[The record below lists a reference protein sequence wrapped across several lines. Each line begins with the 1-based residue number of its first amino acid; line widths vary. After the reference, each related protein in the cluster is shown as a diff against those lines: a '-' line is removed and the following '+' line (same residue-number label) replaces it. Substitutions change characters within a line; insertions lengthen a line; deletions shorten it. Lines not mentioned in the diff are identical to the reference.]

1 MKLLYP
7 AALALALF
15 AVLLPVA
22 VAKPAPSPAP
32 AEVSASPSPEPS
44 PSPSPRGTLD
54 AAETVML
61 VRNGAAES
69 LPLDEYLAGVVAA
82 EMPASFEPAAL
93 EAQCVAARTYAR
105 YRAAQGA
112 HGGGLCA
119 DPACCEAYLGEAE
132 LRARWGE
139 DFEANMEKIRAAVAA
154 TDGLV
159 MTYGGEPIFAA
170 FHSSSPGR
178 TEDCAAVWG
187 GGTPYLVSVETP
199 ETAETVPGFREE
211 KSMTAAEFKNTALA
225 ALPGAVFVSG
235 PEGWLSDAEYT
246 PSGRLASVRVGSVR
260 VTGTELRRIFSL
272 RSACVTWSVSEESVT
287 FTTEGY
293 GHGVGMSQYGANE
306 LAKAGRSAAEILAHY
321 YPGAE
326 LVKIVENGGVPM

>member
-7 AALALALF
+7 AALALALL

-22 VAKPAPSPAP
+22 VAKPAPSPSP

-159 MTYGGEPIFAA
+159 LTYGGEPIFAA

-199 ETAETVPGFREE
+199 ETAGTVPGFREE

-272 RSACVTWSVSEESVT
+272 RSACVTWSVSDEGVT

-306 LAKAGRSAAEILAHY
+306 LAKAGRSAAEILAHF